1 MIRSNQRKFPNAW
14 CRMSRGADEV
24 RVLVV
29 GDRKPA
35 DEKFAQPHTMHRPLV
50 RLAVGGAPE
59 ELARRNPRQMRNGG
73 KRRRAFHRDILSVGG
88 HDFFEKASIVQE
100 SWALSATSLS
110 SI

>member
-1 MIRSNQRKFPNAW
+1 NQRKVSDAW

-29 GDRKPA
+29 GDRKSA
-35 DEKFAQPHTMHRPLV
+35 DEKLAQPHTMHRPLV
-50 RLAVGGAPE
+50 RLAVAGAHE
-59 ELARRNPRQMRNGG
+59 ELARRNPRQVRNGS
-73 KRRRAFHRDILSVGG
+73 KRRRAIHRDILSVSG